1 MSAYEDTMKRAWATL
16 QAGGSIAHAFAL
28 VWDASRAEERID
40 AMKMERAQRE
50 AAKLRARSP
59 GDHTDG

>member
-16 QAGGSIAHAFAL
+16 QTGGSIARAFAL
-28 VWDASRAEERID
+28 VWDEARAEERRD
-40 AMKMERAQRE
+40 AMRMDRAQRE